1 MNGLASDVSLGAN
14 ANEEEDP
21 VENAVLEEARGAVKA
36 SQVEAKR
43 AMVAT
48 AENFMMVVLLLL
60 LSLRL
65 QRVRI
70 FEL

>member
-14 ANEEEDP
+14 ANEEEEP

-36 SQVEAKR
+36 SHVEAKR
-43 AMVAT
+43 AMVAM
-48 AENFMMVVLLLL
+48 AENFMMVVRLLL